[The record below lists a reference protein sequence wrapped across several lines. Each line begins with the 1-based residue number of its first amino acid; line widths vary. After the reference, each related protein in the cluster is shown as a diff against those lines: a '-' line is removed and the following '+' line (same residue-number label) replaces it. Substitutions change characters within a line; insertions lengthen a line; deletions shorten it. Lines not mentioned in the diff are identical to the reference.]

1 MRKFF
6 FRKTTLFLG
15 IFLLC
20 SNPIFSQNNRKQL
33 EKQKEA
39 IQKEL
44 KEINSL
50 LFKNKKQ
57 KASTF
62 TDIENINYKIQ
73 RKQEVIKLTN
83 RQINL
88 LNIEL
93 EKNKNQQ
100 IDLSKRLKEVK
111 AAYKEMI
118 LRSYKSKSGKNK
130 LMFVLSSES
139 FFQAFKRT
147 QYIKQYAAFRRN
159 QANKI
164 ATISDE
170 LKLINDE
177 LIERKKLKE
186 TLLTNN
192 RLTQKSLE
200 KEKNQANEIAFEL
213 KSQEKKYK
221 KNILAKQKE
230 SLKIDKQIDKL
241 IREAIAASNKTKTK
255 TKSNS
260 FNLTPEAIALA
271 KNFELNK
278 GKLPW
283 PVSRGVVIQRFG
295 TQPHP
300 VVKTAKIKSNG
311 IVIATEKSA
320 KVKTVF
326 KGQVLSVLKFRGSN
340 PTILIQHGNYITA
353 YKNLSK
359 VYVSKG
365 DVLESGQP
373 IGEVFTNK
381 TNSQSTIQF
390 SIFKK
395 TTPLNPLFWILKM

>member
-6 FRKTTLFLG
+6 FRKTMLFLG
-15 IFLLC
+15 IILLC
-20 SNPIFSQNNRKQL
+20 SNSIFSQNNRKQL

-44 KEINSL
+44 KEINAL

-57 KASTF
+57 KVSTF

-100 IDLSKRLKEVK
+100 VDLSKRLKEVK
-111 AAYKEMI
+111 AAYKDMI

-147 QYIKQYAAFRRN
+147 QYIKQYTAFRRN

-164 ATISDE
+164 VTISDE

-192 RLTQKSLE
+192 RLIQKSLE
-200 KEKNQANEIAFEL
+200 QEKNQANEIAFKL

-255 TKSNS
+255 SNS
-260 FNLTPEAIALA
+260 FNLTPEAVALA
-271 KNFELNK
+271 KNFELSK

-359 VYVSKG
+359 VFVSKG
-365 DVLESGQP
+365 DVLESGQA

>member
-6 FRKTTLFLG
+6 LRKSMLFLW
-15 IFLLC
+15 IVLLC
-20 SNPIFSQNNRKQL
+20 SNSIFSQNNRKQL

-44 KEINSL
+44 KEINAL

-93 EKNKNQQ
+93 EKNKSQQ
-100 IDLSKRLKEVK
+100 VDLSKRLKEVK

-164 ATISDE
+164 VTISDE

-200 KEKNQANEIAFEL
+200 KEKNQANEIAFKL

-255 TKSNS
+255 SNS
-260 FNLTPEAIALA
+260 FYLTPEAIALA

-359 VYVSKG
+359 VFISKG
-365 DVLESGQP
+365 DVLESGQT

-381 TNSQSTIQF
+381 ADSQSTIQF

>member
-164 ATISDE
+164 VTISDE

-177 LIERKKLKE
+177 LIERKKLKK

-200 KEKNQANEIAFEL
+200 KEKNQANEIAFKL

-241 IREAIAASNKTKTK
+241 IREAIAASNKTK

-365 DVLESGQP
+365 DVLESGQA

>member
-1 MRKFF
+1 
-6 FRKTTLFLG
+6 
-15 IFLLC
+15 
-20 SNPIFSQNNRKQL
+20 
-33 EKQKEA
+33 
-39 IQKEL
+39 
-44 KEINSL
+44 
-50 LFKNKKQ
+50 
-57 KASTF
+57 
-62 TDIENINYKIQ
+62 
-73 RKQEVIKLTN
+73 
-83 RQINL
+83 
-88 LNIEL
+88 
-93 EKNKNQQ
+93 
-100 IDLSKRLKEVK
+100 
-111 AAYKEMI
+111 MI

-159 QANKI
+159 QANKMV
-164 ATISDE
+164 TISNE

-200 KEKNQANEIAFEL
+200 KEKNQANEIAFKL

-241 IREAIAASNKTKTK
+241 IREAIAASNKTK

-320 KVKTVF
+320 KEGHHPYTLF
-326 KGQVLSVLKFRGSN
+326 CLNQYCFW
-340 PTILIQHGNYITA
+340 
-353 YKNLSK
+353 
-359 VYVSKG
+359 
-365 DVLESGQP
+365 
-373 IGEVFTNK
+373 
-381 TNSQSTIQF
+381 NSS
-390 SIFKK
+390 
-395 TTPLNPLFWILKM
+395 L

>member
-6 FRKTTLFLG
+6 FRKTMLFLW
-15 IFLLC
+15 IVLLC
-20 SNPIFSQNNRKQL
+20 SNSIFSQNNRKQL

-44 KEINSL
+44 KEINAL

-100 IDLSKRLKEVK
+100 VDLSKRLKEVK

-118 LRSYKSKSGKNK
+118 LKSYKSKSGKNK

-147 QYIKQYAAFRRN
+147 QYVKQYAAFIRN
-159 QANKI
+159 QADKI
-164 ATISDE
+164 VTISDE

-200 KEKNQANEIAFEL
+200 KEKNQANEIAFKL

-241 IREAIAASNKTKTK
+241 IREAIAASNKTK

-359 VYVSKG
+359 VFVSKG
-365 DVLESGQP
+365 DVLESGQV

>member
-6 FRKTTLFLG
+6 FRKTMLFLW
-15 IFLLC
+15 IVLLC
-20 SNPIFSQNNRKQL
+20 SNSVFSQNNRKQL

-44 KEINSL
+44 KEINAL

-100 IDLSKRLKEVK
+100 VDLSKRLKEVK

-164 ATISDE
+164 VTISDE
-170 LKLINDE
+170 LKLINVE

-200 KEKNQANEIAFEL
+200 KEKNQANEIAFNL

-221 KNILAKQKE
+221 KNILTKQKE

-241 IREAIAASNKTKTK
+241 IREAIAASNKTK

-359 VYVSKG
+359 VFVSKG
-365 DVLESGQP
+365 DVLESGQA

>member
-1 MRKFF
+1 MRKFL
-6 FRKTTLFLG
+6 FRKTMLFLW
-15 IFLLC
+15 IVLLC
-20 SNPIFSQNNRKQL
+20 SNSIFSQNNRKQL
-33 EKQKEA
+33 EKQKES

-44 KEINSL
+44 KEINAL

-100 IDLSKRLKEVK
+100 VDLSKRLKEVK

-164 ATISDE
+164 VTISDE

-200 KEKNQANEIAFEL
+200 KEKNQANEIAFKL

-241 IREAIAASNKTKTK
+241 IREAIAASNKTK

-359 VYVSKG
+359 VFVSKG
-365 DVLESGQP
+365 DVLESGQA

>member
-6 FRKTTLFLG
+6 FRKTMLFLW
-15 IFLLC
+15 IVLLC
-20 SNPIFSQNNRKQL
+20 SNSIFSQNNRKQL

-44 KEINSL
+44 KEINAL

-100 IDLSKRLKEVK
+100 VDLSKRLKEVK

-118 LRSYKSKSGKNK
+118 LKSYKSKSGKNK

-164 ATISDE
+164 VTISDE

-200 KEKNQANEIAFEL
+200 KEKNQANEIAFKL

-241 IREAIAASNKTKTK
+241 IREAIAASNKTK

-353 YKNLSK
+353 YKNLSM
-359 VYVSKG
+359 VFVSKG
-365 DVLESGQP
+365 DVLESGQV

-381 TNSQSTIQF
+381 TNSQSTVQF

>member
-6 FRKTTLFLG
+6 FRKSMLFLW
-15 IFLLC
+15 IVLLC
-20 SNPIFSQNNRKQL
+20 SNSIFSQNNRKQL
-33 EKQKEA
+33 EKQKES

-44 KEINSL
+44 KEINAL

-100 IDLSKRLKEVK
+100 VDLSKRLKEVK

-164 ATISDE
+164 VTISDE

-200 KEKNQANEIAFEL
+200 KEKNQANEIAFKL

-241 IREAIAASNKTKTK
+241 IREAIAASNKTK

-359 VYVSKG
+359 VFVSKG
-365 DVLESGQP
+365 DVLESGQV

>member
-164 ATISDE
+164 VTISDE

-200 KEKNQANEIAFEL
+200 KEKNQANEIAFKL

-241 IREAIAASNKTKTK
+241 IREAIAASNKTK

-365 DVLESGQP
+365 DVLESGQA

>member
-50 LFKNKKQ
+50 LFINKKQ

-164 ATISDE
+164 VTISDE

-200 KEKNQANEIAFEL
+200 KEKNQANEIAFKL

-241 IREAIAASNKTKTK
+241 IREAIAASNKTK

-359 VYVSKG
+359 VFVSKG
-365 DVLESGQP
+365 DVLESGQA

>member
-6 FRKTTLFLG
+6 FRKTMLFLWVV
-15 IFLLC
+15 LLC
-20 SNPIFSQNNRKQL
+20 SNSIFSQNNRKQL

-44 KEINSL
+44 KEINAL

-100 IDLSKRLKEVK
+100 VDLSKRLKEVK

-159 QANKI
+159 QANKMV
-164 ATISDE
+164 TISDE

-200 KEKNQANEIAFEL
+200 KEKNQANEIAFKL

-241 IREAIAASNKTKTK
+241 IREAIAASNKTK

-359 VYVSKG
+359 VFVSKG
-365 DVLESGQP
+365 DVLESGQA

>member
-1 MRKFF
+1 MRKFL
-6 FRKTTLFLG
+6 FRKTMLFLW
-15 IFLLC
+15 IVLLC
-20 SNPIFSQNNRKQL
+20 SNSIFSQNNRKQL

-44 KEINSL
+44 KEINAL

-100 IDLSKRLKEVK
+100 VDLSKRLKEVK

-164 ATISDE
+164 VTISDE

-200 KEKNQANEIAFEL
+200 KEKNQANEIAFKL

-241 IREAIAASNKTKTK
+241 IREAIAASNKTK

-359 VYVSKG
+359 VFVSKG
-365 DVLESGQP
+365 DVLESGQV

>member
-6 FRKTTLFLG
+6 FRKTMLFLW
-15 IFLLC
+15 IVLLC
-20 SNPIFSQNNRKQL
+20 SNSIFSQNNRKQL

-44 KEINSL
+44 KEINAL

-93 EKNKNQQ
+93 EKNKNKQV
-100 IDLSKRLKEVK
+100 DLSKRLKEVK

-164 ATISDE
+164 VTISDE

-200 KEKNQANEIAFEL
+200 KEKNQANEIAFKL

-241 IREAIAASNKTKTK
+241 IREAIAASNKTK

-359 VYVSKG
+359 VFVSKG
-365 DVLESGQP
+365 DVLESGQA

>member
-6 FRKTTLFLG
+6 FSKTMLFLWTV
-15 IFLLC
+15 LLC
-20 SNPIFSQNNRKQL
+20 SNSIFSQNNRKQL

-44 KEINSL
+44 KEINAL

-100 IDLSKRLKEVK
+100 VDLSKRLKEVK

-164 ATISDE
+164 VTISDE

-200 KEKNQANEIAFEL
+200 KEKNQANEIAFKL

-241 IREAIAASNKTKTK
+241 IREAIAASNKTK

-359 VYVSKG
+359 VFVSKG
-365 DVLESGQP
+365 DLLESGQA